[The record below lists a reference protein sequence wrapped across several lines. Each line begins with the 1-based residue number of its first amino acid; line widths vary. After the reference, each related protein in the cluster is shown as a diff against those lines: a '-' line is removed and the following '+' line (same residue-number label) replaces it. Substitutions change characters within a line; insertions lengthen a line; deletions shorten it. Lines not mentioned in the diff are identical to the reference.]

1 MKIIRE
7 NANLAALLFYVL
19 LLIPFDYIFYGTFIS
34 NKFEKPYSIIIFILL
49 LILEIGCLIYFSI
62 ENIYRIEFNEERI
75 EIDYKFKKLQKNYSF
90 KNVIKVGISNSQRNS
105 MHNINF
111 YFDDNSKIS
120 MPSSDKEEL
129 KKVYRFFKDKGIECK
144 VVGLPAGRIPEDY
157 GW

>member
-1 MKIIRE
+1 MRIVKE
-7 NANLAALLFYVL
+7 NTNLDVLLFL
-19 LLIPFDYIFYGTFIS
+19 LMIIIPADGIIFIEIIS
-34 NKFEKPYSIIIFILL
+34 NKFDKPYSIIIFILL
-49 LILEIGCLIYFSI
+49 LILEIGYLVYFSI
-62 ENIYRIEFNEERI
+62 ENIYRIEFNEEGI
-75 EIDYKFKKLQKNYSF
+75 EIDYKFKKLQKKYVF

-111 YFDDNSKIS
+111 YFDDNTKIS

-129 KKVYRFFKDKGIECK
+129 KKVYRFFKDKGVECK

>member
-7 NANLAALLFYVL
+7 NVNLATLLFYML
-19 LLIPFDYIFYGTFIS
+19 LLIPFDYIFNGAFIS
-34 NKFEKPYSIIIFILL
+34 NKFEKPYSVVIFILV
-49 LILEIGCLIYFSI
+49 LILEMGYLVYFSI
-62 ENIYRIEFNEERI
+62 ENIYRIELNEEGI
-75 EIDYKFKKLQKNYSF
+75 EIDYKFKKLKKKYSF

-129 KKVYRFFKDKGIECK
+129 KKVYRFFKDKGVECK
-144 VVGLPAGRIPEDY
+144 VVGLPAGRTPEGY